1 MLNYFIATFGV
12 LSNSM
17 VNDELTT
24 FVDLPESNQIL
35 VLAQLLYGY
44 GYVGPFALEYEKTA
58 LNCGLI
64 DYEEVLY
71 GIIYSILR
79 FSSIF

>member
-1 MLNYFIATFGV
+1 
-12 LSNSM
+12 M

-58 LNCGLI
+58 IDCGLF
-64 DYEEVLY
+64 DYEQVIY
-71 GIIYSILR
+71 GVKVNMFEDNFIR
-79 FSSIF
+79 V